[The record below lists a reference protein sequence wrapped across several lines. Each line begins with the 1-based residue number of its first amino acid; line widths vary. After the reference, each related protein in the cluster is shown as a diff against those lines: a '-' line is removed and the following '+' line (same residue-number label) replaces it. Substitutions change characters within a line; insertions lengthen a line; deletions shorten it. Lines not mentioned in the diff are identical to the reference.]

1 MYFSDGFPILVTN
14 AGIPQF
20 TFFDE
25 GQATATRFERY
36 LRQYQPLFAVARRI
50 RTDLCCRFREQLC
63 TGKSHLQSL
72 SARGPAAR
80 RHTDDAAGCRSF
92 PRIPCGPVCNPRRV
106 AGGSCRSDLKILRE
120 GESLY
125 TSLEHQALYSA
136 WKMGSTSADKIR
148 KRFLQ
153 SSMRVTFSTVI
164 LPYGYPLDLARPD
177 NSVDEDGNTHHDT
190 HDDTPSEEATDD
202 NATS

>member
-1 MYFSDGFPILVTN
+1 MT
-14 AGIPQF
+14 
-20 TFFDE
+20 
-25 GQATATRFERY
+25 
-36 LRQYQPLFAVARRI
+36 PLGVDHFLEFLAVRV
-50 RTDLCCRFREQLC
+50 
-63 TGKSHLQSL
+63 QSE
-72 SARGPAAR
+72 
-80 RHTDDAAGCRSF
+80 
-92 PRIPCGPVCNPRRV
+92 
-106 AGGSCRSDLKILRE
+106 AGGRGVLSSDLKTLRE

-177 NSVDEDGNTHHDT
+177 NSVDEDGDTHHDT
-190 HDDTPSEEATDD
+190 HDDTPSEEG
-202 NATS
+202 N